1 MYLLSQLLAEIE
13 QCLSWFTIVW
23 LKIDKFHFL
32 TNIFSMQLLESFE
45 KSFPKLKFPP
55 LPERGD
61 FDMKEVL
68 ESPYFF
74 N

>member
-1 MYLLSQLLAEIE
+1 MRLTLFKFILNFVLYSVFNFLH
-13 QCLSWFTIVW
+13 CLTCE
-23 LKIDKFHFL
+23 
-32 TNIFSMQLLESFE
+32 QLLESFQE
-45 KSFPKLKFPP
+45 SFPSLEFPP

-61 FDMKEVL
+61 LDLKEVL

>member
-1 MYLLSQLLAEIE
+1 VELYDTPILE
-13 QCLSWFTIVW
+13 
-23 LKIDKFHFL
+23 
-32 TNIFSMQLLESFE
+32 NLLESFE

-61 FDMKEVL
+61 FDMKDVL

>member
-1 MYLLSQLLAEIE
+1 M
-13 QCLSWFTIVW
+13 
-23 LKIDKFHFL
+23 
-32 TNIFSMQLLESFE
+32 LLEGFQ

-61 FDMKEVL
+61 FELREVL
-68 ESPYFF
+68 DSAYFF

>member
-1 MYLLSQLLAEIE
+1 MDAWILQLIHSFE
-13 QCLSWFTIVW
+13 
-23 LKIDKFHFL
+23 
-32 TNIFSMQLLESFE
+32 ESF
-45 KSFPKLKFPP
+45 PGLKFPP

-61 FDMKEVL
+61 FDLKEVL

>member
-1 MYLLSQLLAEIE
+1 
-13 QCLSWFTIVW
+13 
-23 LKIDKFHFL
+23 L
-32 TNIFSMQLLESFE
+32 TKVHLMQLLENFE

-61 FDMKEVL
+61 FDMKDVL

>member
-1 MYLLSQLLAEIE
+1 MVNVSILSN
-13 QCLSWFTIVW
+13 F
-23 LKIDKFHFL
+23 F
-32 TNIFSMQLLESFE
+32 IFEQLLESFE
-45 KSFPKLKFPP
+45 KSFPSLSFPA

-61 FDMKEVL
+61 FDLSDVL